1 MPFAHTLGRMTRLR
15 CFAAVATLVTLVGLA
30 PSPADAQGNAG
41 LTFTD
46 VTQRSGIRF
55 THTSGAFGEKY
66 LPETMGSGVVVFD
79 YNTDGY
85 QDVFFV
91 NSRGWPGKANASALP
106 AFYKNNGNG
115 TFTDITKEVGLA
127 VSMYGMGGT
136 AGDFD
141 NDGQVD
147 LFVTA
152 LEGNRLFRNTGKGT
166 FVDVTTQAGVGQSDF
181 STSAAWV
188 DYDKDGRLDLF
199 VVNYVQWSLETDIR
213 CSLDGKTKSYCTPE
227 AYKGVSPR
235 LFRNRGNGTFED
247 VTRAAGLHDPES
259 KALGIAL
266 IDFDQDGWIDLFVA
280 NDTQP
285 NRLYRNDGKGTFTD
299 EAVPAGV
306 AFNEVGAARAGM
318 GTDAADWAGTG
329 RPGLL
334 IGNFSNEMIALY
346 ANEGNSLF
354 VDEAPASN
362 LARESLPTLTFAC
375 FFVDVDND
383 GRLDIFAANGHVADD
398 IARAQPR
405 VTYAQPAHLFR
416 ALGKTRFEDLAPR
429 IPALAEPVVARGAA
443 YLDMDNDGDLDLIVT
458 TNNGPA
464 RVLRNDGGN
473 RAQAL
478 RVRLAGVASNR
489 SGIGALVTAKLS
501 GGTSRTAMVKTGSSY
516 LSQSELPITFGLGQA
531 SKVEGLEIRWPSGQ
545 VEQIGPVEAGQTV
558 VVEEGRGI
566 VKRMAF
572 TR

>member
-1 MPFAHTLGRMTRLR
+1 MTRLR
-15 CFAAVATLVTLVGLA
+15 CFAAVATVATLVGLA
-30 PSPADAQGNAG
+30 HSSAHAQGSAD

-46 VTQRSGIRF
+46 VTQRSGVRF
-55 THTSGAFGEKY
+55 THISGAFGQKY
-66 LPETMGSGVVVFD
+66 LPETMGSGVIVFD

-91 NSRGWPGKANASALP
+91 NAKGWPGKANANALP

-115 TFTDITKEVGLA
+115 TFTDITKEAGLA
-127 VSMYGMGGT
+127 VPMYGMGGS

-141 NDGQVD
+141 NDGQID

-166 FVDVTTQAGVGQSDF
+166 FVDVTKQAGVGQSDF

-213 CSLDGKTKSYCTPE
+213 CSLDGKAKSYCTPE

-235 LFRNRGNGTFED
+235 LFRNRGNGSFED
-247 VTRAAGLHDPES
+247 VTRAAGVHDPES

-266 IDFDQDGWIDLFVA
+266 IDFDQDGWLDLFVA

-285 NRLYRNDGKGTFTD
+285 NRLYRNTGKGTFTD

-306 AFNEVGAARAGM
+306 AFDEVGAARAGM

-334 IGNFSNEMIALY
+334 IGNFSNEMMALY

-354 VDEAPASN
+354 IDEAPTSHVGRA
-362 LARESLPTLTFAC
+362 SLPTLTFAC

-398 IARAQPR
+398 IARAQPK

-416 ALGKTRFEDLAPR
+416 ALGRTRFEDLAPR
-429 IPALAEPVVARGAA
+429 IPALATPVVARGAA
-443 YLDMDNDGDLDLIVT
+443 YLDMDNDGDLDLVVT

-478 RVRLAGVASNR
+478 RVRLAGVKSNR
-489 SGIGALVTAKLS
+489 SAIGATVAATLAG
-501 GGTSRTAMVKTGSSY
+501 GGTQTAMVKTGSSY

-531 SKVEGLEIRWPSGQ
+531 SKVESLEIRWPSGH
-545 VEQIGPVEAGQTV
+545 VEKIGPVDAGQTV

-566 VKRMAF
+566 VKRMVFA
-572 TR
+572 R